1 MSGKMV
7 FKFSAGA
14 RLPKG
19 CDPQAIGERLQRLG
33 GKGGYTPAQLVEDAR
48 DAGSPLHP
56 AFGELWDL
64 TPDEAL
70 QHVLEERASYISRHV
85 RIVTERQTDT
95 GERVF
100 EQRPAIFSVVERT
113 ADARRYIPVVTAM
126 SDADYREQV
135 LEEAYRYFWAG
146 RERYKHIAE
155 LSRLFKVIDE
165 VVTQRRSKA
174 QQPET
179 SERPAVQV

>member
-7 FKFSAGA
+7 YQFSASA

-19 CDPQAIGERLQRLG
+19 LDAQAIGERLARLARI
-33 GKGGYTPAQLVEDAR
+33 GGYTPADVVEDAR
-48 DAGSPLHP
+48 NIGSPLHP
-56 AFGELWDL
+56 AFGDLWDL

-70 QHVLEERASYISRHV
+70 QRVLEGRASYLTRHM
-85 RIVTERQTDT
+85 RIVVERKTDA
-95 GERVF
+95 GECLR
-100 EQRPAIFSVVERT
+100 EPRPMTVSIVERT
-113 ADARRYIPVVTAM
+113 ADARRYLPVVTAM